1 MEVSLDKALKT
12 LATLSLCVI
21 AVQLIPISKVADVK
35 AKCLESFNREGK
47 AYSDLAARKLGLR
60 NNSEGWKAA
69 LAMCD
74 YLRH

>member
-1 MEVSLDKALKT
+1 MEISLDKALKT
-12 LATLSLCVI
+12 VATLALCVI

-35 AKCLESFNREGK
+35 AKCLESFNRKDK
-47 AYSDLAARKLGLR
+47 AYSGLAASKLGLR